1 MKRLTQILL
10 MLVIGLS
17 ITSCSKMVENKI
29 EGTYRLDRAFKNGSD
44 FTQTFN
50 TLMANYKL
58 VLADG
63 GTYVISYVT
72 VGINQNE
79 SGSWSVSDKGKK
91 ITIIPSNT
99 NKEAS
104 IWTIMERKKDLL
116 KVQYSTEGDVYE
128 YHLMRL

>member
-1 MKRLTQILL
+1 MAI
-10 MLVIGLS
+10 IGLS
-17 ITSCSKMVENKI
+17 LNSCNKI
-29 EGTYRLDRAFKNGSD
+29 VEDKIAGTYRLDRAFKNGSD
-44 FTQTFN
+44 YTQTFN

-72 VGINQNE
+72 IGINQNE
-79 SGSWSVSDKGKK
+79 SGNWSVSDKGKK
-91 ITIIPSNT
+91 FTIVPSDT

-104 IWTIMERKKDLL
+104 IWTIMERKKDFL

-128 YHLMRL
+128 YHLKKD

>member
-10 MLVIGLS
+10 LAIIGLS
-17 ITSCSKMVENKI
+17 LSSCSKIVEDKI

-44 FTQTFN
+44 YTQTFN

-72 VGINQNE
+72 IGVNQNE

-91 ITIIPSNT
+91 ITIIPNDT
-99 NKEAS
+99 NKESS
-104 IWTIMERKKDLL
+104 IWTIIEYKKGTL
-116 KVQYSTEGDVYE
+116 KVQYPTGADIYE
-128 YHLMRL
+128 YHLKKD

>member
-10 MLVIGLS
+10 LAIIGLS
-17 ITSCSKMVENKI
+17 LSSCSKIVEDKI
-29 EGTYRLDRAFKNGSD
+29 AGTYRLDRAFKNGSD
-44 FTQTFN
+44 YTQTFN

-72 VGINQNE
+72 IGINQNE
-79 SGSWSVSDKGKK
+79 SGNWSVSDKGKK
-91 ITIIPSNT
+91 ITIVPSDT

-104 IWTIMERKKDLL
+104 IWTIMERKKDFL

-128 YHLMRL
+128 YHLKKD

>member
-1 MKRLTQILL
+1 MAI
-10 MLVIGLS
+10 IGLS
-17 ITSCSKMVENKI
+17 LNSCNKI
-29 EGTYRLDRAFKNGSD
+29 VEDKIAGTYRLDRAFKNGSD
-44 FTQTFN
+44 YTQTFN

-72 VGINQNE
+72 IGINQNE
-79 SGSWSVSDKGKK
+79 SGNWSVSDKGKK
-91 ITIIPSNT
+91 ITIVPSDT

-104 IWTIMERKKDLL
+104 IWTIMERKKDFL

-128 YHLMRL
+128 YHLKKD

>member
-10 MLVIGLS
+10 LAIIGLS
-17 ITSCSKMVENKI
+17 LSSCSKIVEDKI
-29 EGTYRLDRAFKNGSD
+29 AGTYRLDRAFKNGSD
-44 FTQTFN
+44 YTQTLN

-72 VGINQNE
+72 IGINQNE

-91 ITIIPSNT
+91 ITIIPNDT
-99 NKEAS
+99 NKESS
-104 IWTIMERKKDLL
+104 IWTIIEYKKGNL
-116 KVQYSTEGDVYE
+116 KVQYPTGGDIYE
-128 YHLMRL
+128 YHLKKD